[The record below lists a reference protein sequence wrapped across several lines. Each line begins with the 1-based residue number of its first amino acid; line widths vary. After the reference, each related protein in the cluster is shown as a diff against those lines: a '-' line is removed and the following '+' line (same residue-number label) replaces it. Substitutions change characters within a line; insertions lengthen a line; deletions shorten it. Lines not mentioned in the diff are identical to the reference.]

1 MNNLQRLSATF
12 SQPFFCDLS
21 EMVLT
26 FLLFISLLSV
36 ACSGLTWDD
45 KRWLGEREIMTD
57 LAEVVFSNMA
67 LME

>member
-1 MNNLQRLSATF
+1 
-12 SQPFFCDLS
+12 
-21 EMVLT
+21 MVLT
-26 FLLFISLLSV
+26 FLLFLSLLSV

-67 LME
+67 IME